1 MTGAAASSDYY
12 LKRAEE
18 ARAKAASA
26 IHEAVREQYLMLA
39 QITSCTAS
47 GRRSSARRRDRQSR
61 PALLVKPLG
70 QAISDG

>member
-18 ARAKAASA
+18 ARAKAANA

-39 QITSCTAS
+39 RIYQ
-47 GRRSSARRRDRQSR
+47 
-61 PALLVKPLG
+61 LHG
-70 QAISDG
+70 QRAAEQRKAA